1 MIRRRAAWVLR
12 GRGGVCLACA
22 LAAGLCGCS
31 NVARQPAVIVHV
43 EAKDL
48 SQQHPLCLQS
58 KNTKPPQAVLV
69 KSQDGWSRFWGQG
82 EEPPVVNFDKEMLL
96 VASASV
102 SSEGPG
108 TLEVWVLKYVP
119 GEAVME
125 VRVKEVSGGEWPL
138 SAGFSRAYEIVRL
151 PRTDN
156 PVKVMWRRVWGNVD
170 ETKELQAVE
179 WVPSGKATGAW
190 GNQGHQGQ
198 GGGWGQQGS
207 DWGNQG
213 QRQ

>member
-1 MIRRRAAWVLR
+1 MSCRRAAWTLR
-12 GRGGVCLACA
+12 AMGGACLAGA
-22 LAAGLCGCS
+22 LVAGLCGCS
-31 NVARQPAVIVHV
+31 NVARQPAVVVHV

-48 SQQHPLCLQS
+48 SQQHPLCLQN

-69 KSQDGWSRFWGQG
+69 KSQDGWARFWGQG
-82 EEPPVVNFDKEMLL
+82 EDPPVVNFDKEMLL

-125 VRVKEVSGGEWPL
+125 GRVKEVSGGEWPL

-179 WVPSGKATGAW
+179 WVPSGQAAEAW
-190 GNQGHQGQ
+190 GNQSQQGQ
-198 GGGWGQQGS
+198 GGWGQQGQG
-207 DWGNQG
+207 WGNQG